1 MKDSNDVAWWLSSG
15 PPQPSRPA
23 VGESATA
30 NTSFVLTPEVVQTGL
45 HIASGV
51 ADTFAKI
58 FTQEPGQV
66 IHDVRVCGVCPVC
79 VGVNDIK
86 KRDPELGGLIEN
98 ALGGVTQSYEKLK
111 ERIPELLEPVTK
123 LVVESL
129 VQSFMK
135 GRFS

>member
-1 MKDSNDVAWWLSSG
+1 MKDSEKSAWWLSSG
-15 PPQPSRPA
+15 PPQPSRPS
-23 VGESATA
+23 VQENATVDTA
-30 NTSFVLTPEVVQTGL
+30 FLLTPEVVQTGL
-45 HIASGV
+45 NIASGF
-51 ADTFAKI
+51 ADTFVKM
-58 FTQEPGQV
+58 FTQDSGQV

-98 ALGGVTQSYEKLK
+98 ALGGVTHSYEKLK
-111 ERIPELLEPVTK
+111 DRLPDLLEPVTK

-135 GRFS
+135 GRFL